1 MLTFH
6 AYRRDVQSMWYQPI
20 SDWIGQ
26 HPIIAGNVAFLGVI
40 IVAWVV
46 YRLSKRILLP
56 LIAQFIKR
64 SVTRI
69 DDILFNQA
77 VFSRLLYIIPALILY
92 NFTSL
97 LPVGAETARRILS
110 AIIAWIA
117 VITLG
122 ALLSAV
128 NEVYESTRSARRLHI
143 KSYIQIAK
151 LILYML
157 GGIVIIAILIGRS
170 PWGMLSGIG
179 ALTAVLLLIFK
190 DTILSLVASIQLN
203 SNDMVR
209 VGDWIEMPEFGADG
223 DVIDMALHTIKIQNW
238 DKTITTIPTYKL
250 LEVSLKN
257 WRGMSESG
265 GRRIKRAI
273 YIDMNTIKYCTDEM
287 LTRFR
292 KFRHITKYIESKQD
306 ELSKYNK
313 GHKIDT
319 SELINSRVLTNIGT
333 FRAYVEAY
341 LRNHPSIHQEMTLIV
356 RQLAPQG
363 FGLPIEIYAFTNNIE
378 WKQYESIQA
387 DIFDH
392 ILASIPN
399 FDLRVFQNPSG
410 NDFQAVM
417 K

>member
-1 MLTFH
+1 
-6 AYRRDVQSMWYQPI
+6 MWYKPI
-20 SDWIGQ
+20 SDWISQ
-26 HPIIAGNVAFLGVI
+26 HPLIAGNVAFLGVI
-40 IVAWVV
+40 LVAWVA

-56 LIAQFIKR
+56 LITRFIKR

-97 LPVGAETARRILS
+97 LPVGADMARRILS

-128 NEVYESTRSARRLHI
+128 NEVYESTAQVRRLHI

-157 GGIVIIAILIGRS
+157 GGIVIIATLIGRS

-287 LTRFR
+287 LVRFR
-292 KFRHITKYIESKQD
+292 KFRHITKYIELKQE

-313 GHKIDT
+313 GHQIDA

-333 FRAYVEAY
+333 FRAYVVAY

-363 FGLPIEIYAFTNNIE
+363 LGLPIEIYAFTNNVE
-378 WKQYESIQA
+378 WEKYESIQA

-410 NDFQAVM
+410 NDFQAVLDR
-417 K
+417 